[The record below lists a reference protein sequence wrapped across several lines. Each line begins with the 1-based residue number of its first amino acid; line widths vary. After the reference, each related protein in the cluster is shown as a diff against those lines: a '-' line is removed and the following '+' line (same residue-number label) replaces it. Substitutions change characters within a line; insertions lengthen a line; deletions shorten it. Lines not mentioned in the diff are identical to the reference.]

1 MNGHF
6 PRYVFREVWPLYLGG
21 VLLFLFLDMTN
32 LISTVVGAF
41 LQYHTG
47 VLGALTLLAYKL
59 PGILNRDLVVAVP
72 FALLLAFGRLA
83 KDSELKAAYS
93 GGVRP
98 LHLLSPLLLP
108 ALLIGLVVFLNAGY
122 VTPSGQARFWN
133 AYYGVVF
140 KQAVPPPTTDNYAY
154 AGGGSFFTA
163 GRVQAIVPVPP
174 VSRSSSAQ
182 PISPSSTPSAANPN
196 QAVLS
201 GVVVQTPQGTYSAA
215 GGVWDS
221 AARTWTLTGG
231 YLVTPDGR
239 ISLLRA
245 QVTLPQNDVLTRP
258 PPPLDQSTT
267 PQLRAQLR
275 GLQPGTEPQRRTD
288 FELARRL
295 ADPFTPIIFVL
306 AAGALGL
313 IITNR
318 AWAVGAVILFLVAF
332 YALWSTAP
340 QLAGVGA
347 LSPVLAAWLP
357 NLLFGLFGLSLAW
370 RLR

>member
-83 KDSELKAAYS
+83 KDSELKAAYA

-98 LHLLSPLLLP
+98 LNLLLPMLLP
-108 ALLIGLVVFLNAGY
+108 ALLIGVVVFLNAGY

-133 AYYGVVF
+133 SYYGVVF

-154 AGGGSFFTA
+154 AAGGNFFTA
-163 GRVQAIVPVPP
+163 GRVQAVAPP
-174 VSRSSSAQ
+174 L
-182 PISPSSTPSAANPN
+182 SAARPATATPASAPNPN

-201 GVVVQTPQGTYSAA
+201 GVVVQTKAGTYSAA

-221 AARTWTLTGG
+221 RARTWTLNGG
-231 YLVTPDGR
+231 YLVAPDGT
-239 ISLLRA
+239 ISLLRS
-245 QVTLPQNDVLTRP
+245 QLTLPQNDVLTRP

-267 PQLRAQLR
+267 PQLRAQLGR
-275 GLQPGTEPQRRTD
+275 LQSGSEPYHRAA
-288 FELARRL
+288 FELDRRL
-295 ADPFTPIIFVL
+295 ADPFTPLIFVL

-313 IITNR
+313 LISNR
-318 AWAVGAVILFLVAF
+318 AWAVGSVILFLVAF
-332 YALWSTAP
+332 YAIWSTAP

-347 LSPVLAAWLP
+347 LSPTLAAWLP
-357 NLLFGLFGLSLAW
+357 NLLFGLFGLALAW

>member
-21 VLLFLFLDMTN
+21 VLLFLFLQMTDV
-32 LISTVVGAF
+32 ISSVAGAF

-47 VLGALTLLAYKL
+47 LLGALTLLSYRL
-59 PGILNRDLVVAVP
+59 PYIVNRCLVVAVP
-72 FALLLAFGRLA
+72 FGLLLAFGRLA
-83 KDSELKAAYS
+83 KDSELKAAYA

-98 LHLLSPLLLP
+98 LNLLLPMLLP
-108 ALLIGLVVFLNAGY
+108 ALLIGVVVFLNAGY

-133 AYYGVVF
+133 SYYGVVF
-140 KQAVPPPTTDNYAY
+140 KMAVPPPTTDNYAY
-154 AGGGSFFTA
+154 AAGGNFFTA
-163 GRVQAIVPVPP
+163 GRVQAVAPP
-174 VSRSSSAQ
+174 VGAARSVTAQ
-182 PISPSSTPSAANPN
+182 PAAAPNPN

-221 AARTWTLTGG
+221 QARTWTLSGG
-231 YLVTPDGR
+231 YLVAPDGT
-239 ISLLRA
+239 ISLLGR
-245 QVTLPQNDVLTRP
+245 QVALPQNDVLTRP

-267 PQLRAQLR
+267 PQLRAQLGR
-275 GLQPGTEPQRRTD
+275 LQSGSEPHRRAA
-288 FELARRL
+288 FELDRRL
-295 ADPFTPIIFVL
+295 ADPFTPVIFVL

-313 IITNR
+313 LISNR
-318 AWAVGAVILFLVAF
+318 AWAVGSVILFLVAF
-332 YALWSTAP
+332 YALYSTAP

-347 LSPVLAAWLP
+347 LSPALAAWLP
-357 NLLFGLFGLSLAW
+357 NLLFGLFGLALAW